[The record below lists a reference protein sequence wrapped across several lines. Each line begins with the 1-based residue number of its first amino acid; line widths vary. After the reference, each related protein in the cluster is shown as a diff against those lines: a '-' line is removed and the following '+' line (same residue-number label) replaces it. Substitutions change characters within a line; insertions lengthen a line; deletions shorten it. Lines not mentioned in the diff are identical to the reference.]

1 MCTST
6 HHLADFWMNG
16 HHQRYWVSDDTGEKV
31 ADAYAV
37 YRISPK
43 ESRLRNV
50 SRAEFLMAVSV
61 LFGTVFTNKHNDFKA
76 RFSKNTANKISSDK
90 AITKSVVNGFTVE
103 NHFEVAKNIKAV
115 FEQAEYIGM
124 FDDKKHDPNVL
135 AVHRFQKKI
144 ELSDGKGCFVFLML
158 KEVKKDGMRLYTFEL
173 MANKYPLRMQG
184 NKEPRL
190 LQANDCIKI
199 QPTN

>member
-1 MCTST
+1 MCAST
-6 HHLADFWMNG
+6 HHLADFWING
-16 HHQRYWVSDDTGEKV
+16 HHQRYWVSDETGEKV

-43 ESRLRNV
+43 ESRLRNI
-50 SRAEFLMAVSV
+50 SRAEFLTAVSV

-115 FEQAEYIGM
+115 FEQSEYIGM

>member
-1 MCTST
+1 MCAST
-6 HHLADFWMNG
+6 HHLADFWING
-16 HHQRYWVSDDTGEKV
+16 HHQRYWVSDETGEKV

-50 SRAEFLMAVSV
+50 SRAEFLTAVSV

-103 NHFEVAKNIKAV
+103 NHFEVAKNIKTV
-115 FEQAEYIGM
+115 FEQSEYIGM

-144 ELSDGKGCFVFLML
+144 ELSDGKGCFVFFDA
-158 KEVKKDGMRLYTFEL
+158 ERS
-173 MANKYPLRMQG
+173 
-184 NKEPRL
+184 
-190 LQANDCIKI
+190 
-199 QPTN
+199 